1 VFEAVA
7 ALINS
12 KSKEAALAQQKIAS
26 GALSKKINEIKDIL
40 VSTLALVENEIDI
53 SEELMEK
60 QTVACVKTNLI
71 KTKDLIG
78 GLLKTY
84 KLGKMLFEGLDVIIV
99 GETNVG
105 KSTLFNA
112 LVKKDVSIVNQEP
125 GTTRNLIES
134 GVLIGGAVVRVVD
147 TAGVRKTN
155 NPVEKEGLDRAKR
168 RAKKADLV
176 LHLID
181 DPAKAMKIKKTEKK
195 LIILTKSDL
204 RKNVRVKKHIIHISA
219 KAGLGVD
226 GLLDK
231 VKESLGIASLSTDT
245 TYLSTLR
252 QKRALS
258 LCGKPVERAIGS
270 TGLSP
275 IDLST
280 GLPQRESARFCLNVD
295 KYVVSVDRLAMPSDS
310 LTLSSSPSTPSPAL
324 ADICII
330 CFFTRTFLRKSDFV
344 RIISFFSVFFI
355 FIALA
360 GSSIRCKTRSAFFAR
375 LFALSKPSFSTGL
388 FVLRTPAV
396 STTRTTA
403 PPINTPD
410 SIKFLVVPGSWL
422 TIETSFFTSALN
434 SVDFP
439 TFVSPTIITSRPSN
453 SIFPSL

>member
-1 VFEAVA
+1 MSKNEKIISGDTIVAQATPFGHSGVALVRLSGRGSVKIVEKLTGGSHLKNRVSTFSKILSPNNEVIDQALITFFQSPASYTGENVVEITPHGNPAIVENIIETICTYGGRIADPGEFTKRAFINGKLDLVQVEAVA

-53 SEELMEK
+53 SEELMGK

-84 KLGKMLFEGLDVIIV
+84 KLWKMLFEGLDVIIV

-168 RAKKADLV
+168 RAKKADLI

-181 DPAKAMKIKKTEKK
+181 DPAKAIKIKKTGKK

-204 RKNVRVKKHIIHISA
+204 RKNLRVKKHIIHISA

-258 LCGKPVERAIGS
+258 LCGRPVERAIGS

-280 GLPQRESARFCLNVD
+280 LAFDIREALD
-295 KYVVSVDRLAMPSDS
+295 QIDS
-310 LTLSSSPSTPSPAL
+310 ILG
-324 ADICII
+324 
-330 CFFTRTFLRKSDFV
+330 K
-344 RIISFFSVFFI
+344 
-355 FIALA
+355 
-360 GSSIRCKTRSAFFAR
+360 
-375 LFALSKPSFSTGL
+375 
-388 FVLRTPAV
+388 
-396 STTRTTA
+396 TTA
-403 PPINTPD
+403 DEILNK
-410 SIKFLVVPGSWL
+410 IF
-422 TIETSFFTSALN
+422 TSFC
-434 SVDFP
+434 VGK
-439 TFVSPTIITSRPSN
+439 
-453 SIFPSL
+453 

>member
-1 VFEAVA
+1 MSKNEKIISGDTIVAQATPFGHSGVALVRLSGRGSVKIVEKLTGGSHLKNRVSTFSKILSPNNEVIDQALITFFQSPASYTGENVVEITPHGNPAIVENIIETICTYGGRIADPGEFTKRAFINGKLDLVQVEAVA

-258 LCGKPVERAIGS
+258 LCGKPV
-270 TGLSP
+270 
-275 IDLST
+275 
-280 GLPQRESARFCLNVD
+280 
-295 KYVVSVDRLAMPSDS
+295 
-310 LTLSSSPSTPSPAL
+310 
-324 ADICII
+324 
-330 CFFTRTFLRKSDFV
+330 
-344 RIISFFSVFFI
+344 
-355 FIALA
+355 
-360 GSSIRCKTRSAFFAR
+360 
-375 LFALSKPSFSTGL
+375 
-388 FVLRTPAV
+388 
-396 STTRTTA
+396 
-403 PPINTPD
+403 
-410 SIKFLVVPGSWL
+410 
-422 TIETSFFTSALN
+422 
-434 SVDFP
+434 
-439 TFVSPTIITSRPSN
+439 
-453 SIFPSL
+453 